1 MKKILLMAGII
12 SMMACTK
19 EECPAPAPVP
29 VKDYSTWMLT
39 IDGEPMDHFRI
50 TLYSS
55 VIPFREV
62 DYTAVLCC
70 GVSPMKINMVIGQTY
85 AVKYMGADSVLHL
98 ITHVPQDANDLYDT
112 IPATT
117 F

>member
-19 EECPAPAPVP
+19 EDECPAPA
-29 VKDYSTWMLT
+29 KDYAEWMLT
-39 IDGEPMDHFRI
+39 IHGAEMDTFRI

-55 VIPFREV
+55 VIPYREV
-62 DYTAVLCC
+62 DYKEVLCC
-70 GVSPMKINMVIGQTY
+70 GVSPMKIRMIVGQTY
-85 AVKYMGADSVLHL
+85 AVKYMGTDSVLHL
-98 ITHVPQDANDLYDT
+98 ITRTPENTNVVYNT